1 MPGECMS
8 KCPDFKEWTKP
19 TSAEEITHQSQNAIH
34 DNITK
39 TNICNANTTLN
50 EKDTNILLQKLKA
63 NFVAAVA
70 EIHKLYTK

>member
-8 KCPDFKEWTKP
+8 KCPDSKEWTKP
-19 TSAEEITHQSQNAIH
+19 TSAEEITHKSQNAIH

-50 EKDTNILLQKLKA
+50 EKD
-63 NFVAAVA
+63 FVAAVA